1 MSFVCPPAAPGW
13 PPRPTVCLHWAGA
26 SSPAPV
32 HTTCPVPVTCA
43 VEPTSQGHWLLSA
56 SLRLSWFF
64 RGKVPYPGT
73 LTFPFIRFTK
83 AIYSCYRK
91 AGQIRKIQ
99 WRKIIFFHSCAPKT
113 SLYFVSFLCL
123 SKSFCCPP
131 VHILFAEMI
140 IPLLYSVSFFFLILE
155 KTSISHVMSTSY
167 TCRSGPRYPFITL
180 TQADLLL
187 VLVSGCLCSLE
198 VFAVM

>member
-1 MSFVCPPAAPGW
+1 MSAYLQPRAGLPGPPSVCTGVGSSSLAPG
-13 PPRPTVCLHWAGA
+13 
-26 SSPAPV
+26 

-43 VEPTSQGHWLLSA
+43 VEPTSRGHRLLSA

-64 RGKVPYPGT
+64 RGKVPYPGI

-91 AGQIRKIQ
+91 AGQIRKIR
-99 WRKIIFFHSCAPKT
+99 WRKIIFFYSCAPKT
-113 SLYFVSFLCL
+113 SLYFISFLCL

-131 VHILFAEMI
+131 IHILFAKMI

-155 KTSISHVMSTSY
+155 KTSISHIMSTSY
-167 TCRSGPRYPFITL
+167 TCRSGSCYPFIT
-180 TQADLLL
+180 
-187 VLVSGCLCSLE
+187 
-198 VFAVM
+198 